1 MGGEFSSPARL
12 QGSPRRLQRASPLGP
27 EQEAWL
33 VGSDA
38 AARKRA
44 EALDGDRIRRLEE
57 AGFVWDTRTA
67 EWERNYRSLAAY
79 REEKGNC
86 LVPAQTEL
94 GRWIDSQ
101 RREFTKGRMSQER
114 LARLGQL
121 GLEWGARPRFAA
133 KWEEGFALLL
143 KYLKETA
150 TAMFRRSTQTTR
162 RLVLGSA
169 TSARNTAK
177 SSQLNDDQVG
187 RLEAIGFRWKAETTK
202 IPGRSS

>member
-1 MGGEFSSPARL
+1 M
-12 QGSPRRLQRASPLGP
+12 
-27 EQEAWL
+27 
-33 VGSDA
+33 
-38 AARKRA
+38 
-44 EALDGDRIRRLEE
+44 
-57 AGFVWDTRTA
+57 
-67 EWERNYRSLAAY
+67 ERNYRSLAAY

-143 KYLKETA
+143 KYLKKTA

-162 RLVLGSA
+162 RLCLGQQPA
-169 TSARNTAK
+169 HEHRK